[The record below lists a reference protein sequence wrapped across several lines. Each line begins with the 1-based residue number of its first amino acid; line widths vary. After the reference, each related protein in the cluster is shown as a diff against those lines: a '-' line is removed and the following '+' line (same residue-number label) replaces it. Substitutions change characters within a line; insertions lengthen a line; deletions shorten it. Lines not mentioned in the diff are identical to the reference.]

1 MKHKLLTA
9 FLMAALGLSA
19 SAFADDL
26 LDTMDHDGGFKTM
39 LSAIKAAGMEDTFKA
54 AGPMTVFAPND
65 AAFAKLPKKKLT
77 ALLSDKEALKKL
89 VSHHVANTKITKAEV
104 DAGKV
109 ATLEGDEVKLS
120 VADGV
125 KIDNVPV
132 AGEGLHADNGVV
144 HPLSA
149 VLLTK

>member
-1 MKHKLLTA
+1 LKHTFA
-9 FLMAALGLSA
+9 TAALLAAMSLSA
-19 SAFADDL
+19 TAYADDIL
-26 LDTMDHDGGFKTM
+26 ETMDHDGGFKTM
-39 LSAIKAAGMEDTFKA
+39 LSAIKTAGMEDTLKA

-65 AAFAKLPKKKLT
+65 AAFAKLPKKKLD
-77 ALLSDKEALKKL
+77 ALLADKDALKKL
-89 VSHHVANTKITKAEV
+89 ISHHIVNAKITKAEV

-109 ATLEGDEVKLS
+109 ATLDGKEVKLS

-125 KIDNVPV
+125 KVDNVPV

-149 VLLTK
+149 VLASK